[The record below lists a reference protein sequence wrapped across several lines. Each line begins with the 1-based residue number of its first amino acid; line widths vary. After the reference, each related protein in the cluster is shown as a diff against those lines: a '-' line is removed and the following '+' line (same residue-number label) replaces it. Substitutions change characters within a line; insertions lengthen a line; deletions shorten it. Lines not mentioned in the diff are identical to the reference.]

1 MIDKLEERLNRIPEK
16 ITSER
21 FLCGKGNGN
30 EIAFYIFDYP
40 PEAEERM
47 REYVIFLLGHLT
59 KTHPTLRVKHLNLFE
74 FMIRR
79 LDQRGLLEKSYDR
92 QRNGKDVALLKSL
105 QGQFEG
111 PKLAEAFV
119 AEVNPPEQDL
129 VVVTGVGNAFPVV
142 RAHSLLS
149 ALQSKMGRTPLV
161 MFYPGVYDGRYVRL
175 FGRVMSDLKNPYYRA
190 FQLVP

>member
-1 MIDKLEERLNRIPEK
+1 MQKKDGDASLIKRLK
-16 ITSER
+16 
-21 FLCGKGNGN
+21 
-30 EIAFYIFDYP
+30 
-40 PEAEERM
+40 
-47 REYVIFLLGHLT
+47 
-59 KTHPTLRVKHLNLFE
+59 
-74 FMIRR
+74 
-79 LDQRGLLEKSYDR
+79 
-92 QRNGKDVALLKSL
+92 
-105 QGQFEG
+105 GQFEG

-149 ALQSKMGRTPLV
+149 ALQSMMGRTPLV

>member
-1 MIDKLEERLNRIPEK
+1 MIDKLEERLNQIPAK
-16 ITSER
+16 ITSEG
-21 FLCGKGNGN
+21 FLSGKGNGN
-30 EIAFYIFDYP
+30 EIAFYLFDYP

-47 REYVIFLLGHLT
+47 REYVTFLLGHLA

-74 FMIRR
+74 FMIQR
-79 LDQRGLLEKSYDR
+79 LTNRGLLEKSYVR
-92 QRNGKDVALLKSL
+92 QRNGEDASLLKSL
-105 QGQFEG
+105 QRQFEG
-111 PKLAEAFV
+111 PTLAEAFV
-119 AEVNPPEQDL
+119 EEVIPPKQNL
-129 VVVTGVGNAFPVV
+129 VLVTGVGNAFPVV

-149 ALQSKMGRTPLV
+149 ALQSKMGCTPLV